1 MRTWRTGV
9 CNERGFTLV
18 ELAMVIL
25 VLGIVTAVTMPR
37 VGGMLD
43 TREMQRAVNV
53 VRGAARLAQ
62 ARAALTK
69 RVYRLTFDF
78 DKQSMSVCYLPDP
91 GNPEECIQETGRE
104 LRPYTFP
111 AVARLLDVIGPTGE
125 KTVTGAA
132 STHFHPAGLAEP
144 STIHLGEPNAQQMTL
159 VIEPLSAR
167 IKVLDG
173 YVEPQAS

>member
-1 MRTWRTGV
+1 
-9 CNERGFTLV
+9 
-18 ELAMVIL
+18 
-25 VLGIVTAVTMPR
+25 
-37 VGGMLD
+37 
-43 TREMQRAVNV
+43 
-53 VRGAARLAQ
+53 
-62 ARAALTK
+62 
-69 RVYRLTFDF
+69 
-78 DKQSMSVCYLPDP
+78 
-91 GNPEECIQETGRE
+91 
-104 LRPYTFP
+104 
-111 AVARLLDVIGPTGE
+111 VARLLDVIGPTGE